1 MRYLSGL
8 AQGAEPSDLLSY
20 TSENYIAKD
29 IKNYLPKTSDL
40 GNIIIDMAK
49 ENNIT
54 NAIPRLEGE
63 TPQQYFKRIESGI
76 DVEDT
81 TAKDTLS
88 P

>member
-1 MRYLSGL
+1 MVNSKKINVT
-8 AQGAEPSDLLSY
+8 DV
-20 TSENYIAKD
+20 I
-29 IKNYLPKTSDL
+29 PK
-40 GNIIIDMAK
+40 
-49 ENNIT
+49 
-54 NAIPRLEGE
+54 LEGE